1 MECILLF
8 VGAQVPSRERKKMS
22 NDFLTTYPYKNKP
35 YLHQQAYLER
45 FWDKRLSALFA
56 DTGTGKTYMVIN
68 NFCML
73 YDRGDIN
80 AVLIIAPKGVYRNWY
95 SLEIPKHMPA
105 HVVYKTALWSPTP
118 TASQSRDLFDIFSI
132 TDDLK
137 ILIMNVEA
145 FSTEK
150 GTKFASR
157 FILAHDAFVAIDEST
172 SIKNP
177 AAKRSKNVV
186 KAGQRAKYKRIMTGS
201 PVTKSPMDLFQQCG
215 FLSFDLLGHLSFYTF
230 QARYAVVQERTL
242 ATHSFKQIVGY
253 QRLDDLQQKL
263 TQFSFR
269 VTKDEC
275 LDLPAK
281 TFLRREVELTTEQ
294 RRIYEQMR
302 KMALAALDGGIVS
315 TVNALTQIMRLQQI
329 VCGHVTLDNGEI
341 VPVPSNRLDELMA
354 AIQESSGKIIIWAHF
369 RHDIVAIRTQLQK
382 TYGMTS
388 VATYYGDTPDE
399 ERPEI
404 VAKFQDPSSELRFF
418 VGQPRTGGYGLTL
431 TEAHTMIY
439 YSNGY
444 DLEVRLQSEARI
456 DRMGQKNKMTY
467 IDLVS
472 PKTVDEKIVDA
483 LLKKMDIANQVMG
496 EKAKEWLQK

>member
-1 MECILLF
+1 
-8 VGAQVPSRERKKMS
+8 
-22 NDFLTTYPYKNKP
+22 
-35 YLHQQAYLER
+35 
-45 FWDKRLSALFA
+45 
-56 DTGTGKTYMVIN
+56 
-68 NFCML
+68 
-73 YDRGDIN
+73 
-80 AVLIIAPKGVYRNWY
+80 
-95 SLEIPKHMPA
+95 
-105 HVVYKTALWSPTP
+105 
-118 TASQSRDLFDIFSI
+118 
-132 TDDLK
+132 
-137 ILIMNVEA
+137 MNVEA